1 MGDPL
6 PVIVGF
12 GGVNPA
18 GRVSFH
24 HAYRRTVIDAI
35 DEKSAADTYASLA
48 GLMNIQGSSGDESVR
63 QTIRDNTLVRRV
75 DCFDPERIYWQR
87 TAHLHPADGDT
98 LTFTL
103 RGRDVPDEIPPGW
116 TVKRL
121 ADGSAEVTTQDA
133 SVLLPDRRT
142 SRVTSAGQCPKG
154 FEPGKLYPSRS
165 HPRGLQLT
173 VYAASDAVQSVGIPW
188 EQLKKYVRADQFACY
203 SGSAMGQLDSYSAGG
218 MMQFPLMG
226 KRATSKQAALGLCEM
241 PADFINAYVIGGLGG
256 TGGAIGACATFLYNL
271 KLAVDEIRAGRC
283 RVAVVG
289 GAEAP
294 IVPEIVEAYRT
305 MGALAEDEA
314 LMAIDGTDTV
324 DNRRACR
331 PFGKNCGF
339 TLAEAAVYVVL
350 MDDTLALETGA
361 NIHGAVA
368 GVFVNA
374 DGFKQSIP
382 GPGVGN
388 YITVAKALAL
398 GRAIRGAEAVRH
410 RSYVHAHGT
419 GTPQNRVTESHILN
433 EMAKTFGIERWPVAA
448 VKAYLGHT
456 LAPASGDQTAF
467 ALGSWAHGWIPGI
480 ATIDGVADDVH
491 HDHLRVAPEHLEI
504 DPKTMDLAL
513 VNSKGFGGNNATGLI
528 LAPHVAMDLMGA
540 KWGKG
545 ALRRHSARSEAVHRL
560 ALEYDAAATAGAA
573 TTIYRYGDGVLRG
586 EHLNIFDEGIGVPGY
601 ERDIP
606 LRGSNPFL
614 PYSAV
619 PSTEA

>member
-1 MGDPL
+1 MGEPL

-24 HAYRRTVIDAI
+24 HAYRRTVIDVI
-35 DEKSAADTYASLA
+35 DKHAADDTYASLA
-48 GLMNIQGSSGDESVR
+48 TLMNVRGDAAAAETR
-63 QTIRDNTLVRRV
+63 QAIRANTLVRRI
-75 DCFDPERIYWQR
+75 DCFDPERVYWQR
-87 TAHLHPADGDT
+87 KARLRPATGEG
-98 LTFTL
+98 LTFSL
-103 RGRDVPDEIPPGW
+103 RSRDLPEDLPETWRIQQ
-116 TVKRL
+116 RE
-121 ADGSAEVTTQDA
+121 DGTAEVTTDGA
-133 SVLLPDRRT
+133 DVLIPDRRV
-142 SRVTSAGQCPKG
+142 SKVSSAGQAPGG

-173 VYAASDAVQSVGIPW
+173 VYAASDAVQSIGIPW
-188 EQLKKYVRADQFACY
+188 EAFKKRVRPDQFACY
-203 SGSAMGQLDSYSAGG
+203 SGSAMGQLDGDSAGG
-218 MMQFPLMG
+218 MMQAPMIG
-226 KRATSKQAALGLCEM
+226 KRPTSKQAALGLCEM

-305 MGALAEDEA
+305 MGALAEDEE
-314 LMAIDGTDTV
+314 LRAIDGGESV

-331 PFGKNCGF
+331 PFGENCGF

-350 MDDTLALETGA
+350 TDDALATEMGCA
-361 NIHGAVA
+361 IHGAVA
-368 GVFVNA
+368 GVYVNA

-398 GRAIRGAEAVRH
+398 GRAILGEDAVRD

-433 EMAKTFGIERWPVAA
+433 EMAKTFGIENWPVAA

-456 LAPASGDQTAF
+456 LAPASGDQTAL
-467 ALGSWAHGWIPGI
+467 ALGTWRYGWIPGI
-480 ATIDGVADDVH
+480 ATIDGPAEDVH
-491 HDHLRVAPEHLEI
+491 SDHLRIAPQHLEVGREA
-504 DPKTMDLAL
+504 MDMAL
-513 VNSKGFGGNNATGLI
+513 VNSKGFGGNNATGLL
-528 LAPHVAMDLMGA
+528 LAPHIARQMMEA
-540 KWGKG
+540 RHGKSRM
-545 ALRRHSARSEAVHRL
+545 RRHAVL
-560 ALEYDAAATAGAA
+560 AERTERCAADYDAAASNGSAE
-573 TTIYRYGDGVLRG
+573 TIYRYGEGVLKG
-586 EHLNIFDEGIGVPGY
+586 MDLDITDKALAAPGY
-601 ERDIP
+601 GPAID
-606 LRGSNPFL
+606 LTMGNPFASDT
-614 PYSAV
+614 PA
-619 PSTEA
+619 